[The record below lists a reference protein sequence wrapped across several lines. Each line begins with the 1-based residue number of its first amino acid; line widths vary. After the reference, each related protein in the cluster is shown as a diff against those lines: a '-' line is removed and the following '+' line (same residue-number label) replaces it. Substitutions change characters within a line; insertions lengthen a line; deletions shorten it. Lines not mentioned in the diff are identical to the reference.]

1 MLFTV
6 LLCSADFLQLLTGV
20 GVLPVRGAAA
30 GAGRASGAMFQMVAE
45 VQKRICFTTG
55 GICPHR
61 EDVVPLCVTE
71 GFCGGKRGPKTG
83 IERRVHSPTR
93 AACRAP
99 RAAAAAAP
107 AAAPRVNPPSCTGSS
122 CPRRALPAAWV
133 LTHVPG
139 FARDSLPL
147 HRPLAPC
154 CPRWCH
160 RLVWKPFQYLD
171 ETDVSGSLARAGA
184 ASVGAEGTVRF
195 LSVCLW

>member
-1 MLFTV
+1 MLISE
-6 LLCSADFLQLLTGV
+6 LLCSAPFQQLLTGV

-83 IERRVHSPTR
+83 IERRVPS

-99 RAAAAAAP
+99 RAATAAVS
-107 AAAPRVNPPSCTGSS
+107 APRVG
-122 CPRRALPAAWV
+122 
-133 LTHVPG
+133 
-139 FARDSLPL
+139 LPL
-147 HRPLAPC
+147 
-154 CPRWCH
+154 
-160 RLVWKPFQYLD
+160 F
-171 ETDVSGSLARAGA
+171 AG
-184 ASVGAEGTVRF
+184 
-195 LSVCLW
+195 